1 MSATEHKSAISE
13 RSTES
18 IDRNLDLIRGYI
30 AAQIEDVDNMEQVPE
45 GAETILL
52 PDDDPIWFERNLEM
66 VVKAL
71 RRGANVYA
79 RHVTKDGR
87 PK

>member
-1 MSATEHKSAISE
+1 MSGTESSTISRRSA
-13 RSTES
+13 ES
-18 IDRNLDLIRGYI
+18 IDRNLDLVRGYI
-30 AAQIEDVDNMEQVPE
+30 QAQIEHPDDMEQVPE

-52 PDDDPIWFERNLEM
+52 PDDDPEWFERNLEL
-66 VVKAL
+66 VIKRL
-71 RRGANVYA
+71 RHGANVYA

>member
-1 MSATEHKSAISE
+1 MSTTQEAVVSPETAASV
-13 RSTES
+13 T
-18 IDRNLDLIRGYI
+18 RNLELVQGYM
-30 AAQIEDVDNMEQVPE
+30 AAQLEDVDNMEQVPE

-52 PDDDPIWFERNLEM
+52 PDDDPEWFEHNLRM
-66 VVKAL
+66 VEAAI
-71 RRGANVYA
+71 RGGANVYA

>member
-1 MSATEHKSAISE
+1 MSITREAAVSPETAASVN
-13 RSTES
+13 
-18 IDRNLDLIRGYI
+18 RNLELVHGYI
-30 AAQIEDVDNMEQVPE
+30 SAQLEDADNMEQVPE

-52 PDDDPIWFERNLEM
+52 PDDDPEWFEHNLRM
-66 VVKAL
+66 VETAL
-71 RRGANVYA
+71 RGGVNVYA